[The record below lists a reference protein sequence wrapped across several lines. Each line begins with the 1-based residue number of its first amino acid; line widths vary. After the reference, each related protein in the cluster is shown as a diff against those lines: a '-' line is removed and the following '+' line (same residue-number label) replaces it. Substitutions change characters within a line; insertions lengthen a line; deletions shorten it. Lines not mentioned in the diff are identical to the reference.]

1 MPPEYGEE
9 EELPDELESQC
20 SGDEEDESDWSSL
33 NNSTN
38 SMDASLIIKGPV
50 TSDLR
55 GREEKPALVPSLFPR
70 NPPTLYFGTAKENV
84 ELLPVEQRKLLKWKM
99 SSVTP
104 CVVKDT
110 LIRSHFKA
118 SKKSHDWLGC
128 WGQHLKSRGF
138 RTIREHQKLN
148 HFPGS
153 FQIGRKDRLWHNLSK
168 MQARFGKKEFNFF
181 PRSFVLPHDVRQLR
195 EAWDKGRG
203 RRRWIVKPPASARG
217 IGIQVIHK
225 WSQIPKRRPL
235 LVQRYIHRPYLIGGN
250 KFDLRIYVYISSY
263 DPLHIYIYSDGLVRF
278 ASCKYSSSVKTL
290 RNKFMH
296 LTNYSVNKKN
306 SEYQSNSDDKAC
318 QGHKWSLKALW
329 QYLGARG
336 VNTILI
342 WEKIKDIII
351 KTIIAS
357 EPYINTLVKMYVR
370 SPNNCHELFGFDIML
385 DEKLK
390 PWLLEVNISPSLH
403 TNTALDFSIKG
414 QMIRDL
420 LNLAGFV
427 LPRHEDAAPAGSC
440 STSSSTSSVSGGE
453 RDRSKIS
460 TEHILDDRLKRAHFT
475 GQRNV
480 NQTFLSTVLSVLTPN
495 DVRVLTQAEDELS
508 RRGDFERAF
517 PSSTSGR
524 YLRFFE
530 QRRYLNILLS
540 QWELKYWNNRSKG
553 IDLLRSLCQKGVH
566 LGSSC
571 SSEHLWSSM
580 STLSIKSGSQTN
592 LSLKE
597 EPIRSSP
604 SLLQHLLLPPL
615 PPAGPVLRM
624 PAPSP
629 APDLDRAALRDT
641 DLDYEPAHTGFRR
654 RCKERRTNGQMEPG
668 RCHTLTNMQQDA
680 ASVSLPAAPE
690 PDAEI
695 YMNFMRSHC
704 CYDTIPTSSKLVIF
718 DTTLQVK
725 KAFFALVANG
735 LRAATLWDSKR
746 QCFVGMLTITDF
758 INILHRYYKSP
769 MVQIYELEEHKIET
783 WREVYLQYSLNRL
796 ISITPD
802 SSLFDAVYALLKHKI
817 HRLPV
822 IDPESG
828 NVLHIMTHKRIL
840 KFLKIFG
847 SNIPKPR
854 FLQKKISE
862 AAIGTFQK
870 IAMVQETATVY
881 DALSIFVARRVSAL
895 PVVNEQGKVVALYS
909 RFDVINLAAQ
919 KNYNNLNMSMR
930 EALQRRVCCVEGVIK
945 CYPHETLET
954 VIDRIAEA
962 EVHRLVLV
970 DTDDVVRGIVSLSDL
985 LQALVLTPAE
995 I

>member
-1 MPPEYGEE
+1 MSDIMSTNQSVPWSMYKYRGNRKEVAPQTSGRNSPQPQQEPSYHGKTLPYPSQNASHPCTASHAPPANPEPHCCAYGDKESSYVPMETPNATGIDTRSCCGATVNPSAARCKQSSTSISVIPGDADNKTANHQQPFIDSVTMHLTESDPLPFNQESLAMLPEYGEE

-20 SGDEEDESDWSSL
+20 SGDEEVVS
-33 NNSTN
+33 
-38 SMDASLIIKGPV
+38 IKEPV
-50 TSDLR
+50 TSDLC
-55 GREEKPALVPSLFPR
+55 GREKKPALVPSLFPR

-104 CVVKDT
+104 SVVKDT
-110 LIRSHFKA
+110 LTRSHFKA

-168 MQARFGKKEFNFF
+168 MQTRFGKKEFNFF

-235 LVQRYIHRPYLIGGN
+235 LVQRYIHRPYLISGN
-250 KFDLRIYVYISSY
+250 KFDLRIYVYVSSY
-263 DPLHIYIYSDGLVRF
+263 DPLRIYIYSDGLVRF

-306 SEYQSNSDDKAC
+306 SDYQSNSDDKAC

-329 QYLGARG
+329 QYLGTRG

-342 WEKIKDIII
+342 WEKIKDIVI

-403 TNTALDFSIKG
+403 TSTALDFSVKG

-427 LPRHEDAAPAGSC
+427 LPQHEDAAPASSC
-440 STSSSTSSVSGGE
+440 STSSSASSLSGGE

-460 TEHILDDRLKRAHFT
+460 TEHLLDDRIKRAHFT
-475 GQRNV
+475 GQRSI
-480 NQTFLSTVLSVLTPN
+480 NQTFLSTVLTVLTPN
-495 DVRVLTQAEDELS
+495 DVRVLTQAEDELN
-508 RRGDFERAF
+508 RRGDFERVF
-517 PSSTSGR
+517 PSSISGR

-540 QWELKYWNNRSKG
+540 QWELKYCNNRSKG

-571 SSEHLWSSM
+571 SSEHLVITAFSSISPISLPSSFSSISSEAAVSQKQSPQPDDDDVQSERSSSPDTGSITSS
-580 STLSIKSGSQTN
+580 STLSSESVHTK
-592 LSLKE
+592 
-597 EPIRSSP
+597 
-604 SLLQHLLLPPL
+604 
-615 PPAGPVLRM
+615 
-624 PAPSP
+624 
-629 APDLDRAALRDT
+629 DL
-641 DLDYEPAHTGFRR
+641 E
-654 RCKERRTNGQMEPG
+654 
-668 RCHTLTNMQQDA
+668 
-680 ASVSLPAAPE
+680 
-690 PDAEI
+690 
-695 YMNFMRSHC
+695 
-704 CYDTIPTSSKLVIF
+704 
-718 DTTLQVK
+718 
-725 KAFFALVANG
+725 
-735 LRAATLWDSKR
+735 
-746 QCFVGMLTITDF
+746 
-758 INILHRYYKSP
+758 
-769 MVQIYELEEHKIET
+769 
-783 WREVYLQYSLNRL
+783 
-796 ISITPD
+796 
-802 SSLFDAVYALLKHKI
+802 
-817 HRLPV
+817 
-822 IDPESG
+822 
-828 NVLHIMTHKRIL
+828 
-840 KFLKIFG
+840 
-847 SNIPKPR
+847 
-854 FLQKKISE
+854 
-862 AAIGTFQK
+862 
-870 IAMVQETATVY
+870 
-881 DALSIFVARRVSAL
+881 
-895 PVVNEQGKVVALYS
+895 
-909 RFDVINLAAQ
+909 
-919 KNYNNLNMSMR
+919 
-930 EALQRRVCCVEGVIK
+930 
-945 CYPHETLET
+945 
-954 VIDRIAEA
+954 
-962 EVHRLVLV
+962 
-970 DTDDVVRGIVSLSDL
+970 
-985 LQALVLTPAE
+985 
-995 I
+995 